1 MRILFEKDTIG
12 SLPHVR
18 LGIDIIGREI
28 TLVATEEDSETKEI
42 TVIGTAKFKAKK
54 TL

>member
-12 SLPHVR
+12 SLLHVR

-28 TLVATEEDSETKEI
+28 TLIATEEDSETKEI

-54 TL
+54 NF

>member
-1 MRILFEKDTIG
+1 MRILFEKDTTG

-18 LGIDIIGREI
+18 IGVDIIGREI
-28 TLVATEEDSETKEI
+28 TLVAMEEDSETKEI
-42 TVIGTAKFKAKK
+42 TIIGTAKFNAKK

>member
-12 SLPHVR
+12 NLPHVR
-18 LGIDIIGREI
+18 IGIDITGREI

-42 TVIGTAKFKAKK
+42 TIIGTAKFNAKK

>member
-18 LGIDIIGREI
+18 IGVDIVGREI
-28 TLVATEEDSETKEI
+28 TIIATEEDSETKEI
-42 TVIGTAKFKAKK
+42 TVIGTAKFKANKAF
-54 TL
+54 